1 MADELSFTKNNK
13 IATITLNRPD
23 KLNTFHD
30 DMLADWAAALREC
43 QADDTVHAVVLTGA
57 GRVFC
62 AGGDLDTMGRSDGNP
77 AWDMGQYLRK
87 NVHPVARAV
96 DALHKPYICA
106 INGAATGAGLD
117 MALMADIRY
126 AARSARLA
134 ETYIKVG
141 LVPGDGGA
149 FLLPRLVGLTKALE
163 LLWTGDFLSAEE
175 AERLGLVSKV
185 FDDDK
190 LMEATYAFAE
200 RLANGPSIAIRLTKQ
215 VVYQS
220 LRMDFLSALESMT
233 GPMGVVSSTADHRE
247 AVAAFKEK
255 RPPTFKGC

>member
-1 MADELSFTKNNK
+1 MPCT
-13 IATITLNRPD
+13 NRI
-23 KLNTFHD
+23 
-30 DMLADWAAALREC
+30 
-43 QADDTVHAVVLTGA
+43 
-57 GRVFC
+57 
-62 AGGDLDTMGRSDGNP
+62 
-77 AWDMGQYLRK
+77 
-87 NVHPVARAV
+87 
-96 DALHKPYICA
+96 ICA

-200 RLANGPSIAIRLTKQ
+200 RLANGPGIAIRLTKQ

-220 LRMDFLSALESMT
+220 LRMDFLTALESMT
-233 GPMGVVSSTADHRE
+233 GPMGVASSTQDHRE

>member
-1 MADELSFTKNNK
+1 MADELLFTKHNA
-13 IATITLNRPD
+13 IATLTLNRPD

-30 DMLADWAAALREC
+30 GMLADWAAALREC
-43 QADDTVHAVVLTGA
+43 QADDAVHVVVLTGA

-62 AGGDLDTMGRSDGNP
+62 AGGDLSTMGQQAGNP

-87 NVHPVARAV
+87 YVHPVARAV
-96 DALHKPYICA
+96 DALHKPYLCA

-163 LLWTGDFLSAEE
+163 LLWTGDFLSAED
-175 AERLGLVSKV
+175 AERMGLVSKV
-185 FDDDK
+185 YDDTQ
-190 LMEATYAFAE
+190 LMEAIYGLAE
-200 RLANGPSIAIRLTKQ
+200 RLAVGPSIAIRLTKQ
-215 VVYQS
+215 VVYQG
-220 LRMDFLSALESMT
+220 LRMDFLTALEAMT
-233 GPMGVVSSTADHRE
+233 GPMGVVASTVDHRE

-255 RPPTFKGC
+255 RPPIFKGC

>member
-1 MADELSFTKNNK
+1 MADELLFRKQHT
-13 IATITLNRPD
+13 IATITLNRPE

-30 DMLADWAAALREC
+30 GMLADWAAALREC
-43 QADDTVHAVVLTGA
+43 QADHTVNVVVLTGA

-62 AGGDLDTMGRSDGNP
+62 AGGDVSAMGRHDGNP
-77 AWDMGQYLRK
+77 ASDMGQYIRQH
-87 NVHPVARAV
+87 VHPVARAV
-96 DALHKPYICA
+96 EALHKPYLCA

-117 MALMADIRY
+117 MALMTDIRF

-149 FLLPRLVGLTKALE
+149 FLLPRLVGLTRALE

-185 FDDDK
+185 VDDEK
-190 LMEATYAFAE
+190 LMDATYAFAE
-200 RLANGPSIAIRLTKQ
+200 RLAQGPSVAIRLTKQ
-215 VVYQS
+215 IVYQC
-220 LRMDFLSALESMT
+220 LRMDFLTALESIT
-233 GPMGVVSSTADHRE
+233 GPMSIAASTEDHHE
-247 AVAAFKEK
+247 AVQAFKEK
-255 RPPTFKGC
+255 RPPTFKGY